1 MHPALQRLL
10 VDTIQHAAYQ
20 GQDPYGKPLY
30 GPVVLRPARL
40 EYVTRV
46 TPGGGGPERTSQTVL
61 FLNGDV
67 PSVTARDKITFLD
80 GTAPAIQTVRP
91 VRLPFAPLTI
101 DHYELLL

>member
-1 MHPALQRLL
+1 MHPALQLML
-10 VDTIQHAAYQ
+10 VDTVQHAPYQ

-40 EYVTRV
+40 EFVTQV
-46 TPGGGGPERTSQTVL
+46 TPSGGGQERTSQSVL

-67 PSVTARDKITFLD
+67 PSVSARDKITLPD
-80 GTAPAIQTVRP
+80 GTAPAIQTVRS